1 MDTALGLIIVLSLY
15 FLPTIIAARRGRQ
28 LGSVGVIN
36 LLLGWTV
43 IGWVVA
49 LAIAASDRP
58 ARTAQ
63 PG

>member
-1 MDTALGLIIVLSLY
+1 MDTALGTILLLGLY
-15 FLPTIIAARRGRQ
+15 FLPTIIAAVRGRQ

-43 IGWVVA
+43 IGWVIA